1 MKLKSIRSSYTRAS
15 RAHSE
20 AERSGASADIQK
32 KKKIWRWYDRVDAFL
47 RPYTKSRVGESN
59 LVFITFI

>member
-20 AERSGASADIQK
+20 AKRSSASADIKK
-32 KKKIWRWYDRVDAFL
+32 KKKIWRWYDRVDAFSDL
-47 RPYTKSRVGESN
+47 ILNQEWENPTWYS
-59 LVFITFI
+59 

>member
-1 MKLKSIRSSYTRAS
+1 MKLKSIRSSHTRAS
-15 RAHSE
+15 WAHSE
-20 AERSGASADIQK
+20 AKRSASTDIK
-32 KKKIWRWYDRVDAFL
+32 KKKKVWHWYDRVDAFL

>member
-20 AERSGASADIQK
+20 AKRSGASADMKK

-59 LVFITFI
+59 LVFNTFI